1 MYDVDEMGNSGAIK
15 KKIQIEI
22 LEMKITISEINNFF
36 QGYYKQIECCRKK
49 D

>member
-1 MYDVDEMGNSGAIK
+1 MYDVDEMGNSRSI